1 MSDEEYM
8 REALLEAQ
16 KALDK
21 GEVPIGAVMVQSGEI
36 VARAHNLKEEL
47 KDPTAHAEILAIQEA
62 TRKLK
67 KWRLNDCTLYVT
79 LEPCPMCAGA
89 LVQSRL
95 KRVVYGVHDFKA
107 GAAGSILNILDEP
120 RFNHQVNVTS
130 GILEEA
136 CRDIMQKFF
145 RSLRKS

>member
-1 MSDEEYM
+1 MSDVAFMRAALEEA
-8 REALLEAQ
+8 E
-16 KALDK
+16 KALEK
-21 GEVPIGAVMVQSGEI
+21 GEVPIGAVVVSNGEI

-62 TRKLK
+62 TRNLK

-89 LVQSRL
+89 LVQSRV
-95 KRVVYGVHDFKA
+95 KRVVYGVHDLKA
-107 GAAGSILNILDEP
+107 GAAGSVINILDEP
-120 RFNHQVNVTS
+120 RFNHQVNVSS
-130 GILEEA
+130 GILEEE
-136 CRDIMQKFF
+136 CRDIMQRFF